1 MPGGDWGAWKLIGDS
16 CTGEDDTEESVVA
29 VVDVGEEDKE
39 AEDNENE
46 IDNSNKW
53 EHESPNG
60 PPTLEEA
67 VAREAELTD
76 SPLFEMV
83 KASIASLDSKEV
95 DKIAPSLASNP
106 ANVKRVESIMT
117 SEQWDYLFAVR
128 DPDYT
133 YRRHRL
139 VWLFNSLQ

>member
-1 MPGGDWGAWKLIGDS
+1 MPGGDWGAWELIGNS
-16 CTGEDDTEESVVA
+16 CTGETDTEENVEA

-46 IDNSNKW
+46 IDNSSKW

-60 PPTLEEA
+60 PPTLKEA
-67 VAREAELTD
+67 EAREAELTN

-95 DKIAPSLASNP
+95 DKISPGLGSNP
-106 ANVKRVESIMT
+106 ANVKRVESIMS

-133 YRRHRL
+133 YRRHKL
-139 VWLFNSLQ
+139 FWVFNSLQ